1 MIVIRYPVSL
11 NVIRKL
17 KTGDVV
23 YYTGK
28 IVVMDRS
35 VVDVLEKY
43 ERYEGTKLYD
53 LTGEIAVLGTFRKN
67 KLQFQEMSEEL
78 LEKLFL
84 LGVNGVILEK
94 VHPFSATK
102 RFSRVVFEPLEEVMG
117 TRRVIYKTPDNKK
130 LEELEV
136 EKLILR
142 VVQDSSGKV
151 YSKV

>member
-1 MIVIRYPVSL
+1 MIVLRYPVSL

-43 ERYEGTKLYD
+43 EKYEGTKLYD
-53 LTGEIAVLGTFRKN
+53 LTGEIVVLGTFRKN
-67 KLQFQEMSEEL
+67 QLQFQEMSEEL

-94 VHPFSATK
+94 AHPFSATK
-102 RFSRVVFEPLEEVMG
+102 RFSRVLFEPLEEIRG
-117 TRRVIYKTPDNKK
+117 TRRMIYKTLDDKK

-136 EKLILR
+136 ERLVLR
-142 VVQDSSGKV
+142 VVQDSSGKI